1 MEVKMDR
8 IEIEPEAK
16 QVLDMVCDIQLD
28 ALEDIKDYPNNE
40 QKLAAKLIQEHE
52 SDWDNQISRL
62 TAMYQNIKSIPQSII
77 LLDEYQ
83 LLVCSHILF
92 RMEQVWM
99 VEYSYGI
106 SSLWSVIHEC
116 METFH
121 PEYKPIQ
128 HP

>member
-1 MEVKMDR
+1 MDR

-28 ALEDIKDYPNNE
+28 ALESIKDYPNKE
-40 QKLAAKLIQEHE
+40 QKLAAKLIQSNL
-52 SDWDNQISRL
+52 SDWDAQL
-62 TAMYQNIKSIPQSII
+62 GKLMATYQNIKSIPQAIT

-106 SSLWSVIHEC
+106 SILWSIIHEC
-116 METFH
+116 MEKFH
-121 PEYKPIQ
+121 PEYKLIPTW
-128 HP
+128 

>member
-1 MEVKMDR
+1 MDR
-8 IEIEPEAK
+8 IEVEPEAK

-28 ALEDIKDYPNNE
+28 ALQSIKDYPNKE
-40 QKLAAKLIQEHE
+40 QKLAAKLIQSNP
-52 SDWDNQISRL
+52 SDWNTQLGRL
-62 TAMYQNIKSIPQSII
+62 KATYQDIKSIPQAIT

-116 METFH
+116 MEKFH
-121 PEYKPIQ
+121 PEYKLIPT
-128 HP
+128 

>member
-1 MEVKMDR
+1 MDR

-28 ALEDIKDYPNNE
+28 ALQSIKDYPNKE
-40 QKLAAKLIQEHE
+40 QKLAAKLIQSNL
-52 SDWDNQISRL
+52 SDWNDQLGRL
-62 TAMYQNIKSIPQSII
+62 KATYQNIKSIPQAIT

-106 SSLWSVIHEC
+106 TSLWSVIHEC
-116 METFH
+116 MEKFH
-121 PEYKPIQ
+121 PEYKLIPTW
-128 HP
+128 

>member
-1 MEVKMDR
+1 MDR

-28 ALEDIKDYPNNE
+28 ALESIKDYPNKE
-40 QKLAAKLIQEHE
+40 QKLAAKLIQSNL
-52 SDWDNQISRL
+52 SDWNAQLGRIKA
-62 TAMYQNIKSIPQSII
+62 TYQNIKSIPQAIT

-116 METFH
+116 MEKFH
-121 PEYKPIQ
+121 PEYKLIPTW
-128 HP
+128 

>member
-1 MEVKMDR
+1 MDK

-16 QVLDMVCDIQLD
+16 QVLDMVCDIQLS
-28 ALEDIKDYPNNE
+28 AIESIKDYPNKSRE
-40 QKLAAKLIQEHE
+40 LAAKLIQEQE
-52 SDWDNQISRL
+52 SDWNAQIGRL
-62 TAMYQNIKSIPQSII
+62 TAMYQNIKSIPQAIT

-92 RMEQVWM
+92 RMEAVWM

-116 METFH
+116 MEKFH
-121 PEYKPIQ
+121 PEYKLISTW
-128 HP
+128 

>member
-1 MEVKMDR
+1 MER
-8 IEIEPEAK
+8 IKIEPEAK
-16 QVLDMVCDIQLD
+16 QILDMVCDIQLN
-28 ALEDIKDYPNNE
+28 ALQSIEDYPNKE
-40 QKLAAKLIQEHE
+40 QKLAAKLIQSNL
-52 SDWDNQISRL
+52 SDWNAQL
-62 TAMYQNIKSIPQSII
+62 GKLKATYQNIKSIPQAIT

-116 METFH
+116 MEKFH
-121 PEYKPIQ
+121 PEYKLIPTW
-128 HP
+128 

>member
-1 MEVKMDR
+1 MYSR

-28 ALEDIKDYPNNE
+28 AIKSIKDYPIKSRE
-40 QKLAAKLIQEHE
+40 LAAKLIQEHE
-52 SDWDNQISRL
+52 SDWDAQIERL
-62 TAMYQNIKSIPQSII
+62 TSMYQNIKIIPQAIT

-116 METFH
+116 IEKFH
-121 PEYKPIQ
+121 PEYNLILT
-128 HP
+128 

>member
-1 MEVKMDR
+1 MNR

-28 ALEDIKDYPNNE
+28 ALQSIKE
-40 QKLAAKLIQEHE
+40 QKLAAKLIQSNL
-52 SDWDNQISRL
+52 SDWDYQISRL

-116 METFH
+116 MEKFH
-121 PEYKPIQ
+121 PEYKLIPTW
-128 HP
+128 

>member
-1 MEVKMDR
+1 MER

-28 ALEDIKDYPNNE
+28 ALQSIKDYPNKE
-40 QKLAAKLIQEHE
+40 QKLAAKLIQSNL
-52 SDWDNQISRL
+52 SDWNAQLGRL
-62 TAMYQNIKSIPQSII
+62 KAMYQNIKSIPQAIT

-116 METFH
+116 MEKFH
-121 PEYKPIQ
+121 PEYKLLPTW
-128 HP
+128 

>member
-1 MEVKMDR
+1 MDR

-28 ALEDIKDYPNNE
+28 ALQSLKDCHNKE
-40 QKLAAKLIQEHE
+40 QKLAAKLIQSNL
-52 SDWDNQISRL
+52 SDWNAQLRSLRA
-62 TAMYQNIKSIPQSII
+62 TYKNIKSIPQAIT

-92 RMEQVWM
+92 RMEKVWI

-116 METFH
+116 MEKFH
-121 PEYKPIQ
+121 PEYKLIPTW
-128 HP
+128 

>member
-1 MEVKMDR
+1 MDR

-16 QVLDMVCDIQLD
+16 QVLDMVCDIQLS
-28 ALEDIKDYPNNE
+28 AIESIKDYPNKSRE
-40 QKLAAKLIQEHE
+40 LAAKLIQEQE
-52 SDWDNQISRL
+52 SDWDAQIGRL
-62 TAMYQNIKSIPQSII
+62 TAMYQNIKSIPQAIT

-92 RMEQVWM
+92 RMEAVWR

-116 METFH
+116 MEKFH
-121 PEYKPIQ
+121 PEYKLLSTW
-128 HP
+128 

>member
-1 MEVKMDR
+1 MDR

-16 QVLDMVCDIQLD
+16 QVLDMVCDIQLE
-28 ALEDIKDYPNNE
+28 ALESIKDCPNKE
-40 QKLAAKLIQEHE
+40 QKLAAKLIQSNL
-52 SDWDNQISRL
+52 SDWNAKLGRL
-62 TAMYQNIKSIPQSII
+62 KATYQNIKSIPQAIT

-99 VEYSYGI
+99 VEYKYSYGI

-116 METFH
+116 MEKFH
-121 PEYKPIQ
+121 PEYKLIPTW
-128 HP
+128 

>member
-1 MEVKMDR
+1 MDR

-16 QVLDMVCDIQLD
+16 QVLDMVCDIQLE
-28 ALEDIKDYPNNE
+28 ALESIKDYPNKE
-40 QKLAAKLIQEHE
+40 QKLAAKLIQSNL
-52 SDWDNQISRL
+52 SDWNAQLGRL
-62 TAMYQNIKSIPQSII
+62 KATYQNIKSIPQAIT

-99 VEYSYGI
+99 VEYKYSYGI

-116 METFH
+116 MEKFH
-121 PEYKPIQ
+121 PEYKLIPTW
-128 HP
+128 

>member
-1 MEVKMDR
+1 MDR

-16 QVLDMVCDIQLD
+16 QVLDMVCDIQLS
-28 ALEDIKDYPNNE
+28 AIESIKDYPNKSRE
-40 QKLAAKLIQEHE
+40 LAAKLIQEQE
-52 SDWDNQISRL
+52 SDWNAQIGRL
-62 TAMYQNIKSIPQSII
+62 TAMYQNIKSIPQAIT

-92 RMEQVWM
+92 RMEPVWM

-116 METFH
+116 MEKFH
-121 PEYKPIQ
+121 PEYKLLSTW
-128 HP
+128 

>member
-1 MEVKMDR
+1 MDR

-16 QVLDMVCDIQLD
+16 QVLDMVCDIQLS
-28 ALEDIKDYPNNE
+28 AIESIKNYPNKSRE
-40 QKLAAKLIQEHE
+40 LASKLIQEQE
-52 SDWDNQISRL
+52 SDWDAQIGRL
-62 TAMYQNIKSIPQSII
+62 TAMYQNIKSIPQAIT

-92 RMEQVWM
+92 RMEAVWM

-116 METFH
+116 MEKFH
-121 PEYKPIQ
+121 PEYKLLSTW
-128 HP
+128 

>member
-1 MEVKMDR
+1 MNR

-16 QVLDMVCDIQLD
+16 QVLDMVCDIQLS
-28 ALEDIKDYPNNE
+28 AIESIRDYPNKSRE
-40 QKLAAKLIQEHE
+40 LAAKLIQEQE
-52 SDWDNQISRL
+52 SDWDAQIGRL
-62 TAMYQNIKSIPQSII
+62 TAMYQNIKSIPQAIT

-92 RMEQVWM
+92 RMESVWM

-116 METFH
+116 MEKFH
-121 PEYKPIQ
+121 PEYKLLSTW
-128 HP
+128 

>member
-1 MEVKMDR
+1 MER

-16 QVLDMVCDIQLD
+16 QVLDMICDIQLD
-28 ALEDIKDYPNNE
+28 ALESIKDYPNKE
-40 QKLAAKLIQEHE
+40 QKLAAKLIQSNL
-52 SDWDNQISRL
+52 SDWNAQLGRL
-62 TAMYQNIKSIPQSII
+62 KAMYQNIKSIPQAIT

-116 METFH
+116 MEKFH
-121 PEYKPIQ
+121 PEYKFIPTW
-128 HP
+128 

>member
-1 MEVKMDR
+1 MER
-8 IEIEPEAK
+8 IEIGPEAK

-28 ALEDIKDYPNNE
+28 ALQYIRDYPNKE
-40 QKLAAKLIQEHE
+40 QKLAAKLIQSNL
-52 SDWDNQISRL
+52 SDWDAQLGRL
-62 TAMYQNIKSIPQSII
+62 RATYKNIKSIPQAIT

-92 RMEQVWM
+92 RMEQVWI

-116 METFH
+116 MEKFH
-121 PEYKPIQ
+121 PEYKLIPTW
-128 HP
+128 